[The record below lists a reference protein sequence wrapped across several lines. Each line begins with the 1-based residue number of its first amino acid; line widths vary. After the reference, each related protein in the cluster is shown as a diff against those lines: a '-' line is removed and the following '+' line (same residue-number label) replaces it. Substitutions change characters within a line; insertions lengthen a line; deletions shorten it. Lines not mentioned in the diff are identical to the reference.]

1 MNGREAQI
9 RAAMQFTAWLQK
21 YSPELHAAL
30 MERVGEAPRNGA
42 LNQLADSWDMLSG
55 LGQDV
60 DPFGGVGVPT
70 TTTTTGDSS
79 WDWAKNVLSEGIEAA
94 KQIVPQVL
102 QYQTQQQ
109 ILDMNIERAKQ
120 GLPPIDPG
128 VVAPQVKVI
137 HDVAPEYRPAIL
149 AGANMGNMLLW
160 GGLALGAF
168 MLVRML
174 R

>member
-30 MERVGEAPRNGA
+30 MERVGEPPAAGA
-42 LNQLADSWDMLSG
+42 LGQLAESWDML
-55 LGQDV
+55 GQI
-60 DPFGGVGVPT
+60 DPFGGVGAPT
-70 TTTTTGDSS
+70 ETTTGNGQ
-79 WDWAKNVLSEGIEAA
+79 WDWAKELLSSGIEAA
-94 KQIVPQVL
+94 KTIVPQVL
-102 QYQTQQQ
+102 QYKTQQQ
-109 ILDMNIERAKQ
+109 ILDMNVERAKA

-128 VVAPQVKVI
+128 VIAPQVKVI
-137 HDVAPEYRPAIL
+137 HDVAPEFRPAIL
-149 AGANMGNMLLW
+149 AAGGMGNMLLW